1 MPLNAN
7 AQGVV
12 QGSFTIPKGIKAG
25 TKQVQF
31 FGDASNPDQQ
41 SNAETTFTG
50 QGTVVTNTMR
60 QVNNVMSNYYDPLA
74 QTFMLNEAR
83 QLSGVRLWV
92 ETKGT
97 TPLIVQLRETQVGF
111 PTRTIVAEGQLEP
124 GNASYIQGGW
134 VTVHF
139 DVPFYA
145 SANIE
150 YAVVVLA
157 NDADTAVGI
166 SELGKLDP
174 NTNTYVTTQ
183 PYQVGVLLSSANA
196 TTWTAH
202 QDKDL
207 TFELLARR
215 YTGTTKQQVL
225 GVVTLPKLTSD
236 ILVSA
241 LTTTPATGADADLEL
256 IQLDINGNIPTNP
269 NKIKVS
275 DGQVVKYDAAFQQ
288 DTQMLVVANLRCT
301 PTASA
306 TISPG
311 TQIIAGEISLG
322 GDYVTRGIAVATN
335 TSGKDQKLTVTL
347 ETNTKGTVKV
357 YYGDDDSA
365 NTGKPVQTWNDM
377 SVVPTPAPGTTP
389 QPPQPVITPLSNGNS
404 EYVWTALKIPQMDVM
419 KLKISMGGGPSQ
431 RNQVFNLR
439 ASISAA

>member
-12 QGSFTIPKGIKAG
+12 QGSFTIPAGIKAG

-31 FGDASNPDQQ
+31 FGDPSNPKQQ

-60 QVNNVMSNYYDPLA
+60 KVNNVMSNYYDPLA

-83 QLSGVRLWV
+83 QLSGVRVWV

-97 TPLIVQLRETQVGF
+97 TPLIVQLRETTVGF
-111 PTRTIVAEGQLEP
+111 PTRTIVAEGQLDP
-124 GNASYIQGGW
+124 GNAAYVQGGW

-174 NTNTYVTTQ
+174 NTNTYVTSQ

-215 YTGTTKQQVL
+215 YTGTTKRQVL
-225 GVVTLPKLTSD
+225 GVVTLPKGTTDL
-236 ILVSA
+236 LVSA

-256 IQLDINGNIPTNP
+256 MVLDINGDPTTNVT
-269 NKIKVS
+269 NVS
-275 DGQVVKYDAAFQQ
+275 DGQVVKYDNAFQNP
-288 DTQMLVVANLRCT
+288 TNILVTANLRCT
-301 PTASA
+301 ATASA
-306 TISPG
+306 TIAPG
-311 TQIIAGEISLG
+311 TQIIAGEIDLA
-322 GDYVTRGIAVATN
+322 GDYVTRGIMIGALAA
-335 TSGKDQKLTVTL
+335 GKTTLNLTVTL
-347 ETNTKGTVKV
+347 ETNPVGGVKV
-357 YYGDDDSA
+357 FYANQPIDGTPIAASA
-365 NTGKPVQTWNDM
+365 WVDM
-377 SVVPTPAPGTTP
+377 GNQPADTD
-389 QPPQPVITPLSNGNS
+389 LSNGNV
-404 EYVWTALKIPQMDVM
+404 EHVWTATKVAHMPIM
-419 KLKISMGGGPSQ
+419 KLKLSMTGGPSE
-431 RNQVFNLR
+431 RKRVFNLR
-439 ASISAA
+439 VAITAS

>member
-1 MPLNAN
+1 MPINAN

-31 FGDASNPDQQ
+31 FGDPSNAKQQ

-60 QVNNVMSNYYDPLA
+60 KVNNVMSNYYDPLA
-74 QTFMLNEAR
+74 QTFMLNEPR
-83 QLSGVRLWV
+83 QLSGVRVWV

-97 TPLIVQLRETQVGF
+97 TPLIVQLRETTVGF
-111 PTRTIVAEGQLEP
+111 PTRTIVAEGQLEVTD
-124 GNASYIQGGW
+124 ASYIQGGW

-145 SANIE
+145 SKDIE

-174 NTNTYVTTQ
+174 ATNTYVTSQ

-215 YTGTTKQQVL
+215 YTGTTKTKVL
-225 GVVTLPKLTSD
+225 GVVQLPANTSD

-241 LTTTPATGADADLEL
+241 LTTTPATGADADLKLE
-256 IQLDINGNIPTNP
+256 IFDGN
-269 NKIKVS
+269 NKSFLTRMVS
-275 DGQVVKYDAAFQQ
+275 DGQVVKLDTALP
-288 DTQMLVVANLRCT
+288 TQMEMVVTANLRCT

-311 TQIIAGEISLG
+311 TQIIAGVLSGG
-322 GDYVTRGIAVATN
+322 GDYITRGIQV
-335 TSGKDQKLTVTL
+335 GKRLQGAKQNLTVTL
-347 ETNTKGTVKV
+347 ETNGGGSVKV
-357 YYGDDDSA
+357 FYGDDDSA
-365 NTGKPVQTWNDM
+365 NTGKPVQTWHDM
-377 SVVPTPAPGTTP
+377 SNVPSTQP
-389 QPPQPVITPLSNGNS
+389 QQPVITALSNGNS
-404 EYVWTALKIPQMDVM
+404 EYVWTALDIAQMDVM
-419 KLKISMGGGPSQ
+419 KLKITLGGSPAE
-431 RNQVFNLR
+431 RKQVFNLR